1 MEAFS
6 DMIALFKLNAKIYN
20 NAQFCG
26 NWQVNEHA
34 LGQTCFHLVTVGDC
48 IMHISN
54 EQPIHLFR
62 GDLVIFPRETEHRLC
77 PNEQSVAEMEK
88 RAIDPHAQGTGLL
101 CGQLIFEHHAFDS
114 VLDLLPN
121 IVVIKN
127 EHAPW
132 LAPLLMQIEYES
144 VNRQSGSDAI
154 LNRLAELL
162 FVYALRHILQNQTDL
177 SFLGLYVSNSL
188 KAAIQLIHQQPHTA
202 LPLDKL
208 AEACSM
214 SRTVFAQTFKA
225 NSGWTPAQY
234 ITWWRMQLAWGKLE
248 QGERISLVA
257 TDVGYQSEA
266 AFSRV
271 FKKIFGMSPGRVRG
285 KSLA

>member
-26 NWQVNEHA
+26 NWQLNEHA

-48 IMHISN
+48 VMDMSTAP
-54 EQPIHLFR
+54 PIHLLR
-62 GDLVIFPRETEHRLC
+62 GDLVIFPRETEHRLIPHKQSLEEMTEWALN
-77 PNEQSVAEMEK
+77 PNA
-88 RAIDPHAQGTGLL
+88 DGTGLL

-121 IVVIKN
+121 VVVIKS
-127 EHAPW
+127 EQAPW

-144 VNRQSGSDAI
+144 VNRHSGSDAI

-162 FVYALRHILQNQTDL
+162 FVYALRHILQHQTDL
-177 SFLGLYVSNSL
+177 SFLGLYVSTAL
-188 KAAIQLIHQQPHTA
+188 KPAIQLIHQKPHTA
-202 LPLDKL
+202 LPLEKL
-208 AEACSM
+208 AEACFM
-214 SRTVFAQTFKA
+214 SRTAFAQSFKA
-225 NSGWTPAQY
+225 NSGWTPARY
-234 ITWWRMQLAWGKLE
+234 ISWWRMQLAWSKLT
-248 QGERISLVA
+248 QGARISSVA
-257 TDVGYQSEA
+257 SEVGYQSEA

-271 FKKIFGMSPGRVRG
+271 FKKTFNISPG
-285 KSLA
+285 KLHQK

>member
-1 MEAFS
+1 MGVEYSRIIAEHPDAELVAIINPNLACWLTGETPMEVFTSAS
-6 DMIALFKLNAKIYN
+6 CLVDEQIGAAGDVDTAMPILKMPSGVLCHIN
-20 NAQFCG
+20 NSRKAVYG
-26 NWQVNEHA
+26 
-34 LGQTCFHLVTVGDC
+34 
-48 IMHISN
+48 
-54 EQPIHLFR
+54 
-62 GDLVIFPRETEHRLC
+62 
-77 PNEQSVAEMEK
+77 
-88 RAIDPHAQGTGLL
+88 
-101 CGQLIFEHHAFDS
+101 FDQRR
-114 VLDLLPN
+114 V
-121 IVVIKN
+121 
-127 EHAPW
+127 
-132 LAPLLMQIEYES
+132 
-144 VNRQSGSDAI
+144 
-154 LNRLAELL
+154 AELL

-188 KAAIQLIHQQPHTA
+188 KAAIQLIHQQPHIA